1 MVNNRTLI
9 PAILLGLTSAVIAC
23 SSGPAPTPAETDRVL
38 ITGRRGA
45 LLSRD
50 PAAVSVVVKAPQDK
64 VLVALLSAYADLG
77 IDVEL
82 YDRTAGQVGNRN
94 FSSVRRLAGEPIS
107 KFLGCGQTL
116 MGETADRYR
125 VTMSLVSRA
134 TTHGAD
140 TNLDTWLT
148 ASARDLSSSSTSA
161 SCISTGTLENKLNE
175 LVLKHIAG

>member
-1 MVNNRTLI
+1 MVNSRTLI
-9 PAILLGLTSAVIAC
+9 PPIFLALASATIGC
-23 SSGPAPTPAETDRVL
+23 SSSPGPTPAESNRVL

-50 PAAVSVVVKAPQDK
+50 VAAVSVLIKAPPDK
-64 VLVALLSAYADLG
+64 VLVALLSAYSDLG

-82 YDRTAGQVGNRN
+82 YDRTVGQAGNRN
-94 FSSVRRLAGEPIS
+94 FSSVHRLAGEPIS

-116 MGETADRYR
+116 MGETADKYR
-125 VTMSLVSRA
+125 VTMSLVSQV
-134 TTHGAD
+134 TTRGAD

-148 ASARDLSSSSTSA
+148 ASARDLGSSSTSA
-161 SCISTGTLENKLNE
+161 SCVSTGALENKLNE